1 MKTRYVLAAAAL
13 VSTLG
18 IARATIKTVAVQG
31 DPAPVPFTSFR
42 RFTPPA
48 ISDAPGPRV
57 ADYARTVRRRC
68 IVKLDPDGG
77 PDAAAVCE
85 HDPSPDGG
93 FFQRLAAPTIDS
105 ADDVAW
111 SARETFGRQGVFR
124 GDPSAVAL
132 TGDPVPAPGT
142 GLLKTLSF
150 GRITEAGDV
159 AFQATI
165 SGGAVVLG
173 VEVNQGLFRCTGG
186 DGNCSTGGSG
196 TLETLVLVNDAVPD
210 RVGRRFCS
218 FVELAASDYGIV
230 FRADTKLDCA
240 DGGETAL
247 RGVFRKPFIG
257 AVQTIALVGEASE
270 PFPSAGGTTYDSF
283 DTPAAIESG
292 GAVAFVAS
300 TTGVLETSGVYR
312 CDPPGC
318 PPALATEIVQSGDL
332 DAQGDAFHV
341 FSPPAISAARDV
353 AFTSRVI
360 GSAGSIHGLF
370 VRRAAGGVDT
380 IVRTGDA
387 VPGASPPAAFRLSLT
402 APGMSQG
409 GKIAFQSKI
418 RRTIRPRTRD
428 GLFAVESP
436 SGAFLDRGL

>member
-18 IARATIKTVAVQG
+18 IARATIKTVALQG
-31 DPAPVPFTSFR
+31 DPTPIPFTAFR

-57 ADYARTVRRRC
+57 ADYARTVGKRC
-68 IVKLDPDGG
+68 IFKLDPDGG
-77 PDAAAVCE
+77 PDVKTACE
-85 HDPSPDGG
+85 HEPSPDGG

-124 GDPSAVAL
+124 GDPSTVAL

-150 GRITEAGDV
+150 ARITEAGDV

-186 DGNCSTGGSG
+186 DGNCSSGGTG
-196 TLETLVLVNDAVPD
+196 TLDTLVLVNDAVPD
-210 RVGRRFCS
+210 RPGRRFCD
-218 FVELAASDYGIV
+218 FVDVAASDYGVV
-230 FRADTKLDCA
+230 FRADTKLDCSN
-240 DGGETAL
+240 GGETAL
-247 RGVFRKPFIG
+247 GGVFRQPFAG
-257 AVQTIALVGEASE
+257 AVQTIGLVGEAAE
-270 PFPSAGGTTYDSF
+270 PFPSPGGTTYVSF
-283 DTPAAIESG
+283 DTPAAIENA

-300 TTGVLETSGVYR
+300 TTGVLDTSAIYR
-312 CDPPGC
+312 CDPPAC
-318 PPALATEIVQSGDL
+318 PPARATELVQSGDL
-332 DAQGDAFHV
+332 DTQGEAFHV
-341 FSPPAISAARDV
+341 FSAPGISAARDV
-353 AFTSRVI
+353 AFTSRVF
-360 GSAGSIHGLF
+360 GAAGSLHGLF
-370 VRRAAGGVDT
+370 VRRQSGGVET
-380 IVRTGDA
+380 IVRTGDV
-387 VPGASPPAAFRLSLT
+387 VPGSSPQALFRLSLT
-402 APGMSQG
+402 TPAMSEG
-409 GKIAFQSKI
+409 GKIAFESKI
-418 RRTIRPRTRD
+418 HRVVRPRTRD